1 MITEIKLNL
10 GKKDRL
16 FTFGI
21 IFLGEVLERLDTD
34 YNTLLEKVSRNPFKY
49 APILMYESLR
59 NSCRLQKVD
68 VDFVE
73 DDIVVW
79 LEAEDF
85 IGVDVMLSFINA
97 FMGTQEN
104 KTPVEEV
111 GSDDKEASK
120 KK

>member
-34 YNTLLEKVSRNPFKY
+34 YNTLLEKVSKNPFKY

-59 NSCRLQKVD
+59 NSYRIEKKD

-79 LEAEDF
+79 LESEELMG
-85 IGVDVMLSFINA
+85 IDVMLSFINA

-104 KTPVEEV
+104 KTPVDE
-111 GSDDKEASK
+111 GKDDENASK

>member
-34 YNTLLEKVSRNPFKY
+34 YNTLLEKVSKNPFKY

-59 NSCRLQKVD
+59 NSYRIEKKD
-68 VDFVE
+68 IDFVE
-73 DDIVVW
+73 DDIVLW
-79 LEAEDF
+79 LESEDL

-104 KTPVEEV
+104 KTPVNEGE
-111 GSDDKEASK
+111 DTKDASK